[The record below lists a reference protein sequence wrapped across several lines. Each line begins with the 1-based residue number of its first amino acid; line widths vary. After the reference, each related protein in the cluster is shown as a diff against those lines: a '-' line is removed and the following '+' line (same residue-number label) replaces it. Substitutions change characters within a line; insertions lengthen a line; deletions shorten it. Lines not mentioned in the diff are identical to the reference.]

1 MLTTDSKWLEN
12 RGMQYFYSCLRRIQ
26 YVGGGILLH
35 QEEEYRAYVLI
46 KVESGKD
53 MEVFTKIRDLQHK
66 FPIRELAALYGDFD
80 IIVKVQMNK
89 PDDLENFI
97 FSGLRP
103 IQGIADTQ
111 TLIAAR
117 SLEFK

>member
-1 MLTTDSKWLEN
+1 M
-12 RGMQYFYSCLRRIQ
+12 
-26 YVGGGILLH
+26 H

-53 MEVFTKIRDLQHK
+53 HDVFAKIRDLQHK
-66 FPIRELAALYGDFD
+66 YPIREVAILYGDYD
-80 IIVKVQMNK
+80 ILVKIEMTKV
-89 PDDLENFI
+89 DDLENFV
-97 FSGLRP
+97 FDGLRP
-103 IQGIADTQ
+103 IEGIAGTL